1 MSHVPSRS
9 STVAN
14 MCHTLALA
22 YRVTIALFAPGGHSQ
37 NSSRS
42 QFTRTPPSRPFT
54 LGTFTGGSLPRNAT
68 THLRHIEDSIRL
80 VTGRPLIDNPR
91 IIAMSSRV
99 TVISPHGR
107 WKEWVFD
114 LHLSTIAVMAVA
126 LNTSMPRPTMLVIA
140 SRLAL
145 QRRGM

>member
-1 MSHVPSRS
+1 MSHVPYGS

-22 YRVTIALFAPGGHSQ
+22 YRVTVASFAPGGHSQ
-37 NSSRS
+37 NSSRN
-42 QFTRTPPSRPFT
+42 QFTRTPASRPFT
-54 LGTFTGGSLPRNAT
+54 LGTFTGGFLPRNAT
-68 THLRHIEDSIRL
+68 THSRHVEDSIRL
-80 VTGRPLIDNPR
+80 VIGRPLINIPR

-107 WKEWVFD
+107 WKEWVSD

-126 LNTSMPRPTMLVIA
+126 LNTSMPRLTMLVIA
-140 SRLAL
+140 NRLAL